1 MEASLIG
8 TFKMA
13 IRKYLNITPKI
24 DNTAWVDEHAVV
36 IGKCELAQDVS
47 IWPNATLR
55 GDVNN
60 ISVGARTNIQDGAVL
75 HCTHDS
81 IHTKGSHCVVGADV
95 TVGHNAILHGCII
108 EDECL
113 IGMGA
118 IILDN
123 ALVPKHTLIGA
134 NALVPAGKQLVGG
147 YLYLG
152 SPAKQ
157 IRPLTTAEKA
167 FFKYSAQH
175 YMKLKQDF
183 QQNI

>member
-1 MEASLIG
+1 
-8 TFKMA
+8 MA
-13 IRKYLNITPKI
+13 IRKYLTITPKI
-24 DNTAWVDEHAVV
+24 HDAAWVDESAVV
-36 IGKCELAQDVS
+36 IGKCELAEDVS

-60 ISVGARTNIQDGAVL
+60 IKVGARSNIQDGSVL

-81 IHTKGSHCVVGADV
+81 ATSKGSHCIVGADV

-118 IILDN
+118 IVLDN
-123 ALVPKHTLIGA
+123 AVIPKHTLIGA
-134 NALVPAGKQLVGG
+134 NALVPAGKILESG

-152 SPAKQ
+152 SPVKQ
-157 IRPLTTAEKA
+157 VRRLTDKEIT

-175 YMKLKQDF
+175 YLKLKNDF
-183 QQNI
+183 KNNIN